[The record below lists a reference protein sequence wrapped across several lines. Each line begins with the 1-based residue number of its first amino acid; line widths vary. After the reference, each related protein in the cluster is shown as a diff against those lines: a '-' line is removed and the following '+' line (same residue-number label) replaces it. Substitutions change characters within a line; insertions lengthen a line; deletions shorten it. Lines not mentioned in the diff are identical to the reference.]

1 MPRFSRTSLDRLAT
15 CHPDLQVLFERVVQ
29 HFDCTILEGN
39 RGQAAQD
46 AAFREGKSQLRYP
59 HGKHNGLPSMAVD
72 VAPYPIDWN
81 DLSRF
86 RYFAGYVQGVAEM
99 LRLQGEMEHAV
110 RWGGD
115 WDQDTE
121 LKDNRFNDL
130 VHFELVEV
138 LP

>member
-1 MPRFSRTSLDRLAT
+1 MPRFSSTSRARLST
-15 CHPDLQVLFERVVQ
+15 CHPDLQVLFQRVVQ
-29 HFDCTILEGN
+29 SFDCTILEGH

-59 HGKHNGLPSMAVD
+59 HGKHNALPSMAAD
-72 VAPYPIDWN
+72 VAPYPIDWD

-86 RYFAGYVQGVAEM
+86 RYFAGYVQGVAEI
-99 LRLQGEMEHAV
+99 LLLQGEMEYAV

-121 LKDNRFNDL
+121 LKDNTFNDL
-130 VHFELVEV
+130 VHFELVE
-138 LP
+138 P